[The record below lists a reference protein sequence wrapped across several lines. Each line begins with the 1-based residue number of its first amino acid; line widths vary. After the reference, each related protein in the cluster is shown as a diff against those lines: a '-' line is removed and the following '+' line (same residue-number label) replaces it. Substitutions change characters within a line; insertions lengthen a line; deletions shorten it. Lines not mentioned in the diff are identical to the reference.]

1 MKELEEV
8 ILDIARDALADQE
21 RLVAGIR
28 LRTGTLVAAHALV
41 ASFLGTPV
49 LRDTGLTAP
58 AWLALTALTAALT
71 LSAVVLWPW
80 DLRFSLPASRIH
92 GRLERRAAHAP
103 PENAGAWMLEA
114 AWYHEQ
120 ARTRNRPAEKLM
132 ARCSGGTALLLV
144 VQTLAWLAQMA

>member
-49 LRDTGLTAP
+49 LRTTGLTAP
-58 AWLALTALTAALT
+58 AWLALTALTTALV
-71 LSAVVLWPW
+71 LSAIVLWPW
-80 DLRFSLPASRIH
+80 RMQFSLNAARAH
-92 GRLERRAAHAP
+92 RRLERHGRPAPLAWLLVAASLHQD
-103 PENAGAWMLEA
+103 L
-114 AWYHEQ
+114 Q
-120 ARTRNRPAEKLM
+120 ARNTPTVM
-132 ARCSGGTALLLV
+132 MISRCSGGIAVLLI
-144 VQTLAWLAQMA
+144 VQTLAWLAGLA

>member
-49 LRDTGLTAP
+49 LRTTGLTAP
-58 AWLALTALTAALT
+58 AWLALTALTTALV
-71 LSAVVLWPW
+71 LSAIVLWPW
-80 DLRFSLPASRIH
+80 ELRFSLPASRAH
-92 GRLERRAAHAP
+92 ARLARRAAQATTATARDWLLDAAHMHEELVAWNAP
-103 PENAGAWMLEA
+103 TELRMS
-114 AWYHEQ
+114 
-120 ARTRNRPAEKLM
+120 
-132 ARCSGGTALLLV
+132 RCSGGIAVLLV
-144 VQTLAWLAQMA
+144 VQSVAWLAALG